1 MKVFPNKSGS
11 GYSFENKVT
20 GGAIPKEYIEPVNQG
35 IQGALQSGFIA
46 GYEIVDVGVTLY
58 DGSYHEVDSS
68 EMAFKLA
75 GSMALKDAMKKG
87 SAILLEPYMKVE
99 VVVPSEY
106 LGDVMGDINSR
117 RGKLEGMEEANGAQ
131 IIKSYV
137 PLSEMFGY
145 ATDLRSKSQG
155 RGNYTMQFDHYEEVP
170 KNIAEKITGN
180 K

>member
-20 GGAIPKEYIEPVNQG
+20 GGAIPREYIEPVNQG
-35 IQGALQSGFIA
+35 VQGALQSGILA
-46 GYEIVDVGVTLY
+46 GYEIVDIGVSLY

-87 SAILLEPYMKVE
+87 GAVLLEPYMKVE

-131 IIKSYV
+131 VIRAFV

-155 RGNYTMQFDHYEEVP
+155 RGVHTMQFNHYEEVP
-170 KNIAEKITGN
+170 KNIAEKIMGT